1 MPNTFILTLSCPQRP
16 GIVHAVTAF
25 LFGHGC
31 DIVEHRQFDDPIR
44 HALFLRTEFVARGD
58 TDAAQLS
65 AAFRSE
71 VADEFAM
78 DFQLSDDNPQRVLV
92 MVSKMGHCLND
103 LIFRWR
109 AGSLNADLVAVVS
122 NHEDL
127 RPMAEAGGLPFIH
140 VPVTPE
146 SKPQAEQRLLEL
158 VDEYGADLVVLA
170 RYMQVLSDNL
180 CLKLLGPG
188 HQHPPLVPARVQGRQ
203 AVPPGLRSR
212 GQARRSHRPL
222 RDPGPRRGPDH
233 RAGGHPDR
241 PQLRPPGLDD
251 RRPRRRGDRTGPGR
265 EVALGATRAAQRAQ
279 HRRFPLKLHRPPLR
293 VDRRS
298 VAGPRRPVRRIVGP
312 RLSGGIEVGT
322 QTASAHQ
329 PRPTNHP
336 KDLK

>member
-1 MPNTFILTLSCPQRP
+1 MPQTFVLTLSCPQRP

-58 TDAAQLS
+58 TDTDAVQMS

-78 DFQLSDDNPQRVLV
+78 DFQLSDDSPQRVLV

-122 NHEDL
+122 NNEDL

-180 CLKLLGPG
+180 CLKLLGRAINIHHSFLPG
-188 HQHPPLVPARVQGRQ
+188 FKGAKPYHQAFDRGVKLV
-203 AVPPGLRSR
+203 
-212 GQARRSHRPL
+212 
-222 RDPGPRRGPDH
+222 
-233 RAGGHPDR
+233 
-241 PQLRPPGLDD
+241 
-251 RRPRRRGDRTGPGR
+251 
-265 EVALGATRAAQRAQ
+265 GATAHYVTPDLDEGPIIEQEVIRIDHNYDPRA
-279 HRRFPLKLHRPPLR
+279 LT
-293 VDRRS
+293 
-298 VAGPRRPVRRIVGP
+298 IVG
-312 RLSGGIEVGT
+312 RDAEAIALARAVRWHSERRVLLNERST
-322 QTASAHQ
+322 VVF
-329 PRPTNHP
+329 R
-336 KDLK
+336 

>member
-1 MPNTFILTLSCPQRP
+1 MPNTFILTLSCPERP

-58 TDAAQLS
+58 TDTDATQLS

-78 DFQLSDDNPQRVLV
+78 DFQLADDKPQRVLV

-109 AGSLNADLVAVVS
+109 AGSLHADLVAVVS

-180 CLKLLGPG
+180 CLKLLGRAINIHHSFLPG
-188 HQHPPLVPARVQGRQ
+188 FKGAKPYHQAYDRGVKLV
-203 AVPPGLRSR
+203 
-212 GQARRSHRPL
+212 
-222 RDPGPRRGPDH
+222 
-233 RAGGHPDR
+233 
-241 PQLRPPGLDD
+241 
-251 RRPRRRGDRTGPGR
+251 
-265 EVALGATRAAQRAQ
+265 GATAHYVTPDLDEGPIIEQEVIRIDHNYDPRA
-279 HRRFPLKLHRPPLR
+279 LT
-293 VDRRS
+293 
-298 VAGPRRPVRRIVGP
+298 IVG
-312 RLSGGIEVGT
+312 RDAEAIALARAVRWHSERRVLLNERST
-322 QTASAHQ
+322 VVF
-329 PRPTNHP
+329 R
-336 KDLK
+336 

>member
-1 MPNTFILTLSCPQRP
+1 LSCPERP

-58 TDAAQLS
+58 TDTDATQLS
-65 AAFRSE
+65 AAFRTE

-78 DFQLSDDNPQRVLV
+78 DFQLSDDSPQRVLV

-140 VPVTPE
+140 VPITPE

-158 VDEYGADLVVLA
+158 VDEYGADVVVLA
-170 RYMQVLSDNL
+170 RYMQVLSDDL
-180 CLKLLGPG
+180 CLKLLGRAINIHHSFLPG
-188 HQHPPLVPARVQGRQ
+188 FKGAKPYHQAFDRGVKLV
-203 AVPPGLRSR
+203 
-212 GQARRSHRPL
+212 
-222 RDPGPRRGPDH
+222 
-233 RAGGHPDR
+233 
-241 PQLRPPGLDD
+241 
-251 RRPRRRGDRTGPGR
+251 
-265 EVALGATRAAQRAQ
+265 GATAHYVTPDLDEGPIIEQEVIRIDHNYDPRA
-279 HRRFPLKLHRPPLR
+279 LT
-293 VDRRS
+293 
-298 VAGPRRPVRRIVGP
+298 IVG
-312 RLSGGIEVGT
+312 RDAEAIALARAVRWHSERRVLLNERST
-322 QTASAHQ
+322 VVF
-329 PRPTNHP
+329 R
-336 KDLK
+336 